1 MGYNK
6 MNESLIVSDAFITK
20 IKLPLY
26 STDNLLFQKD
36 KV

>member
-26 STDNLLFQKD
+26 STDNFVVSKR
-36 KV
+36 